1 MRPLLAALILLPLG
15 ACVVIPI
22 GPPADTGDPAPVGT
36 VDGLG
41 QLLNG
46 ERTAQGL
53 SAVAPDS
60 RLAAA
65 AQAHA
70 EDMQARRYFSHDTPS
85 GQTAGQRIAAAGYSA
100 CLSAENIAFGGS
112 TDTQVM
118 TSWMESPGHRAN
130 ILLPGVTAYGVGHA
144 GSYWVLDLAKPC

>member
-1 MRPLLAALILLPLG
+1 MRPILAALFLLPLG
-15 ACVVIPI
+15 ACVAVPI
-22 GPPADTGDPAPVGT
+22 GPPADTGDRAPVAT
-36 VDGLG
+36 PNGLG

-53 SAVAPDS
+53 TALVPDS
-60 RLAAA
+60 RLAAT

-70 EDMQARRYFSHDTPS
+70 EDMQAQHYFAHETPE
-85 GQTAGQRIAAAGYSA
+85 GQTAAQRIAAAGYSA
-100 CLSAENIAFGGS
+100 CLTAENIAFG
-112 TDTQVM
+112 TYFETQVM

-130 ILLPGVTAYGVGHA
+130 VLLPDVTSYGVGHA